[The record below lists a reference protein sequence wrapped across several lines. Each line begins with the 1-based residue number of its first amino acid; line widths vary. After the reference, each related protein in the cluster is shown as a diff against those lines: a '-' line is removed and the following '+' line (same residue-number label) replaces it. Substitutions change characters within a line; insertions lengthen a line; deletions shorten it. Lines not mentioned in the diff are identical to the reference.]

1 MIIWRSGKA
10 GFVGGFKTLIKGVL
24 NPFYS
29 KTTATIEPP
38 EPPVEPDQ
46 AVADFVLYS
55 RTGKIQ
61 FYSMSGRLRFAS
73 STGLI
78 QFVAR

>member
-1 MIIWRSGKA
+1 MIIWRSGKG

-55 RTGKIQ
+55 RTGKITM
-61 FYSMSGRLRFAS
+61 YSTTRR
-73 STGLI
+73 I
-78 QFVAR
+78 RFVAR